1 MPSTARR
8 LLWQWAGRTV
18 RPLQTGRVQNYLL
31 GMFIGLFV
39 IVTVVVFL

>member
-1 MPSTARR
+1 M
-8 LLWQWAGRTV
+8 

-39 IVTVVVFL
+39 IVTVVVFALGR

>member
-1 MPSTARR
+1 MAARPAR
-8 LLWQWAGRTV
+8 LV

-39 IVTVVVFL
+39 IVTVTVIVFWAG

>member
-1 MPSTARR
+1 VAW
-8 LLWQWAGRTV
+8 LWQGAGRGV